1 MSGTVCL
8 YISKLLFNF
17 SLLSD
22 FLFYLCYSTV
32 MIILYPFF
40 EYILL
45 KSFRFICSQLT
56 RAKENPKFIY
66 IGQEKISGF

>member
-1 MSGTVCL
+1 
-8 YISKLLFNF
+8 
-17 SLLSD
+17 
-22 FLFYLCYSTV
+22 